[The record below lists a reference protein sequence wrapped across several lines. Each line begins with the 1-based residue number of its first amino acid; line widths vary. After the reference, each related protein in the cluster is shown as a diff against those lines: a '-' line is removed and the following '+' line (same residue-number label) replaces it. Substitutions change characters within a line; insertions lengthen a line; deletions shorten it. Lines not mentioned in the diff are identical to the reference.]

1 MPMWWSRGHPRS
13 LGHAWRAAGD
23 QLKRDVRAEV
33 REAAR
38 EIMERSRQF
47 APVDKGNL
55 EAAHN
60 LRTRRS
66 NSTSLEIDISV
77 GGSVG
82 GVNVSQYAMIMH
94 EGEYN
99 VGELSQAKAAA
110 LGVFVGPKFLERAL
124 EEGEP
129 KVIQALERLLGR
141 FG

>member
-23 QLKRDVRAEV
+23 SLKRDARAEV
-33 REAAR
+33 RQAAR
-38 EIMERSRQF
+38 EIMEQSRKY

-66 NSTSLEIDISV
+66 NSSSLEIDISV

-82 GVNVSQYAMIMH
+82 GVNVSRYAMLMH

-99 VGELSQAKAAA
+99 IGALSQAKADA
-110 LGVFVGPKFLERAL
+110 LGVFVGPKFLERAM

-129 KVIQALERLLGR
+129 KVIRALEKLLGR